1 MGSEFFNKITYGKE
15 DPAAHGTVVAASK
28 MFIGQ
33 MQAIKPDR
41 KPIYP
46 AEHFGLRSEAYR
58 SVIHQ
63 YLYQNT
69 LSTEHGA
76 FQHLPLFLGGGL
88 KGAITPVEQTGG
100 QGDYLWDATPDT
112 DSIDA
117 VDSFSLRMGDDNQSW
132 LSEYCVFE
140 RIRLSGNVAQGAD
153 ASPVKIEADFFGR
166 QLQES
171 TFLEQST
178 TATIVG
184 TVSKTGNATVTVRAA
199 GMTGS
204 PKAISVAVAEFDT
217 ATAVAAKIRAALNLD
232 AAVIA
237 MFTIGSTVGITVKL
251 TKLVTITPD
260 ATLNIA
266 YTNGT
271 CEGLAPDATSDDTS
285 AFALTPPTLEP
296 MNAKLARLYLNPT
309 WATAGNTE
317 LSDLLRTFDIE
328 ILTGQHPQ
336 FAGSAAKTFNH
347 HYGGIVSVMGTFGI
361 EGGSDAADLLADQ
374 QAGTFK
380 VARLKILGS
389 QIGSGLTYTFTLD
402 FGGTFEDVSP
412 ISGADRGDNLATF
425 VLHGYL
431 DTTATKVL
439 QASCITNSNAY

>member
-15 DPAAHGTVVAASK
+15 DPTTHGTIVAASK

-41 KPIYP
+41 KPTYP
-46 AEHFGLRSEAYR
+46 AEHFGLRSDAYR

-76 FQHLPLFLGGGL
+76 FQHLPLLLGGGL

-100 QGDYLWDATPDT
+100 QADYLWDATPDT

-117 VDSFSLRMGDDNQSW
+117 VDSFTLRMGDDNQAW
-132 LSEYCVFE
+132 VSEYCMFE
-140 RIRLSGNVAQGAD
+140 RIRISGNVAQGAD
-153 ASPVKIEADFFGR
+153 ASPVKLEADFFGR

-171 TFLEQST
+171 TFLDQSE

-184 TVSKTGNATVTVRAA
+184 TITKTGNATVTVTAA
-199 GMTGS
+199 GMSGS
-204 PKAISVAVAEFDT
+204 PKAISVSVAEFDT

-232 AAVIA
+232 AAVTA
-237 MFTIGSTVGITVKL
+237 MFTIDSTVGITVKL
-251 TKLVTITPD
+251 TKIATTTID

-271 CEGLAPDATSDDTS
+271 CEGLTPDATSDDTS
-285 AFALTPPTLEP
+285 ASSLTLPEMEP
-296 MNAKLARLYLNPT
+296 MNAKLARLYLNPS
-309 WATAGNTE
+309 WATVGNTE
-317 LSDLLRTFDIE
+317 MTDLLRTFDIE
-328 ILTGQHPQ
+328 ILTGLHPQ

-347 HYGGIVSVMGTFGI
+347 HYGGIVSVMGTFGL
-361 EGGSDAADLLADQ
+361 EGGSDAVDLLTAQ

-389 QIGSGLTYTFTLD
+389 QIGTGQSYTFTLD
-402 FGGTFEDVSP
+402 FGGSFEDASP
-412 ISGADRGDNLATF
+412 ISGADRGDNLATC

-431 DTTATKVL
+431 DKTAMKVL